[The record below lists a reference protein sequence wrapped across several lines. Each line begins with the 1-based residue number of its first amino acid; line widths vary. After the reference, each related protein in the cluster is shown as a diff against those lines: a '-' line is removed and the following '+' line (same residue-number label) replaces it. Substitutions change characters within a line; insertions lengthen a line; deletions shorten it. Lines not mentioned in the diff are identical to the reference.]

1 VLVTALF
8 STTLVHAVAS
18 DARTLTVV
26 SLPPAFVTMMD
37 APGHAFAEIYTSGR
51 REIVLISRVSGT
63 LLTVQRGMRGTSA
76 MPWPAGAC
84 ICGVEYVA
92 GACPPDGAE
101 NPCLDLWAALT
112 VGESLQFDPD
122 LPRLD
127 LRPTGVTPGEYGG
140 AVVNQ
145 FGQFTYIPDN
155 WPASALPVF
164 DPCGCL
170 DSILP
175 PPSPTTAADV
185 SYVPVTFAPIVTGT
199 NVQVAI
205 EQLEAALHALG
216 GSLSGGFGVL
226 SVSSTAPITVSG
238 APANPVVG
246 HAPSGLA
253 PGVYDGFTVDAWG
266 HITAYTAPTP
276 LSVAVNGIAPVVA
289 TFNPVPSPLGT
300 YDISVNPASYTAPG
314 VVQLVNPA
322 DIPSSVPPSAGGH
335 AVTWDGLQQALSNL
349 PDVLIE
355 RATIGA
361 GSWSIVASTQV
372 ASGSASTVVVAS
384 TPGSIDVQLIPPAPG
399 EYQVTATLRGDHATS
414 IYVENLSASLFRIH
428 WVAAGIGT
436 ATHVDF
442 HVTDLT

>member
-1 VLVTALF
+1 MSSLF
-8 STTLVHAVAS
+8 STTLVHAVPS
-18 DARTLTVV
+18 DATTLTVV
-26 SLPPAFVTMMD
+26 GLPPAFITMMNT
-37 APGHAFAEIYTSGR
+37 PGHAFAEIYTAGR
-51 REIVLISRVSGT
+51 REVVLVSQASAG

-76 MPWPAGAC
+76 LPWPAGAC
-84 ICGVEYVA
+84 ICGVEFIE
-92 GACPPDGAE
+92 GPCPPDGSA

-112 VGESLQFDPD
+112 VDESLLFDAD
-122 LPRLD
+122 LPRLG
-127 LRPTGVTPGEYGG
+127 LRPTGVVPGNYGG

-145 FGQFTYIPDN
+145 FGQFVSIPDN
-155 WPASALPVF
+155 WPASALPIF

-170 DSILP
+170 DQIITPGP
-175 PPSPTTAADV
+175 PATAADV

-226 SVSSTAPITVSG
+226 SIATNAPIVQSG
-238 APANPVVG
+238 PPASPTIG
-246 HAPSGLA
+246 HALSGLA
-253 PGVYDGFTVDAWG
+253 PGVYDGFTVDQWG
-266 HITAYTAPTP
+266 HVVAYTPPAPI
-276 LSVAVNGIAPVVA
+276 SVAVNGIAPVVA
-289 TFNPVPSPLGT
+289 AFNPIPAPLGT
-300 YDISVNPASYTAPG
+300 YDVSVNPATYTSPG

-335 AVTWDGLQQALSNL
+335 VITWDGLQQALNNL

-361 GSWSIVASTQV
+361 GSWSITAATQV
-372 ASGSASTVVVAS
+372 ASGNASTVVVAS
-384 TPGSIDVQLIPPAPG
+384 SPGSIDVQLIPPAPG
-399 EYQVTATLRGDHATS
+399 EYQVVATLRGDHAAS
-414 IYVENLSASLFRIH
+414 IYVENLSASLFRIY
-428 WVAAGIGT
+428 WVAAGLGT